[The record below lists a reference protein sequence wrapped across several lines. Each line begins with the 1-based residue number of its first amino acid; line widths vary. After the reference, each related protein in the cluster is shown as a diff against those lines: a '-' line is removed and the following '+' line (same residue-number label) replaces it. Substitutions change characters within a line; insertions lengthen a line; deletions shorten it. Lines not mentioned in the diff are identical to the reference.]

1 MGRPRGAGAETRRLT
16 RSGYEKESNDE
27 NGTYLDGAVSDVDLF
42 SSCGWVRR
50 EAGISNGSAARHPGA
65 ASMQLH
71 GTARHCRLLC
81 QSLRALKSCATLAP
95 SPPHSRRV
103 VPGHV

>member
-50 EAGISNGSAARHPGA
+50 EAGISNGSAGSSTHRSA
-65 ASMQLH
+65 ALGSCSLEPAESLSEPA
-71 GTARHCRLLC
+71 TSLLAAGV
-81 QSLRALKSCATLAP
+81 QERAL
-95 SPPHSRRV
+95 
-103 VPGHV
+103 